1 MENDRYITMETG
13 LGSIKGLRTAEG
25 REFLGVRFA
34 MAGRFKYA
42 QPVNSW
48 EGTYDAT
55 QIGPA
60 CPQIREFHAHLEN
73 PERMFYQREF
83 REGIDF
89 VYDEDCLN
97 LNIYTPAEAEG
108 CPVIIF
114 IHGGGFDSG
123 CNCQQP
129 FNGSEYSKKGV
140 VTVFINY
147 RVGVLGYLTNSAIQ
161 ERFGRDGNFGLDDQL
176 LAIKWVK
183 EHIADFGGD
192 PENITLLGQS
202 AGAISIQYLCLMQE
216 NKGLFQRAAM
226 MSGGGM
232 FPKFALP
239 KKAED
244 THSYWEGY
252 MNTAGCSSLEELK
265 KLGKKGLM
273 DALEAYKQTRKD
285 NMYNTMPV
293 VDGCLLKAPVDTLID
308 HPLDLDYMIGYTN
321 TDMYAPVMGW
331 IGNKFGK
338 KNDAYIYFF
347 DIDSPGDNNGA
358 FHSSDLRYMF
368 GKLAESWRPYGER
381 DYEVSGQLMG
391 YMANF
396 AKRGDPNGPGLPKWQ
411 PCRGGKR
418 RVLCFKPSGTAMG
431 GTPYLRMTRNMLTK
445 GDPKA

>member
-1 MENDRYITMETG
+1 
-13 LGSIKGLRTAEG
+13 
-25 REFLGVRFA
+25 
-34 MAGRFKYA
+34 
-42 QPVNSW
+42 
-48 EGTYDAT
+48 
-55 QIGPA
+55 
-60 CPQIREFHAHLEN
+60 
-73 PERMFYQREF
+73 
-83 REGIDF
+83 
-89 VYDEDCLN
+89 
-97 LNIYTPAEAEG
+97 
-108 CPVIIF
+108 
-114 IHGGGFDSG
+114 
-123 CNCQQP
+123 
-129 FNGSEYSKKGV
+129 
-140 VTVFINY
+140 
-147 RVGVLGYLTNSAIQ
+147 
-161 ERFGRDGNFGLDDQL
+161 
-176 LAIKWVK
+176 
-183 EHIADFGGD
+183 
-192 PENITLLGQS
+192 
-202 AGAISIQYLCLMQE
+202 MQE

-244 THSYWEGY
+244 THEYWDGY
-252 MNTAGCSSLEELK
+252 MKAAGCSSLEELK
-265 KLGKKGLM
+265 KLGKKELM
-273 DALEAYKQTRKD
+273 DALEAYKKTRKD

-396 AKRGDPNGPGLPKWQ
+396 ARTGDPNGPGLPKWQ
-411 PCRGGKR
+411 PCSGGKR